1 MPYKVCEHCGANMCY
16 PKGGKPQCI
25 CKKQALV
32 ATVRN
37 VEAEIVGKQATNGVD
52 TGDSLSGLRKGAVR
66 GRAAHKRRDLENM
79 PGMQDKKEDEV

>member
-16 PKGGKPQCI
+16 PKGGTPQCI

-37 VEAEIVGKQATNGVD
+37 EEAEIVGKQVPHGID
-52 TGDSLSGLRKGAVR
+52 TGDTMPRLRKGSAR
-66 GRAAHKRRDLENM
+66 GRAASERRDLENL
-79 PGMQDKKEDEV
+79 PGLPDKKEDEV